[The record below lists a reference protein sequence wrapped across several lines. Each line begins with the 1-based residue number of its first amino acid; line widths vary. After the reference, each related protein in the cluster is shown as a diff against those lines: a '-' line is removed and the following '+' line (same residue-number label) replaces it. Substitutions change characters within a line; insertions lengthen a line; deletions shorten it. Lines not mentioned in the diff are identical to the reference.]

1 MTVVTPDNKLAVQA
15 EQVIRHA
22 IGLAGLL
29 ICLFE
34 KEARNLSQ
42 HNMSIDATITAEK
55 QSLVSLYEQDIALLK
70 EINGPSLAPHSF
82 VQLKGVNETLLI
94 SAKNNTTVVRNAIM
108 SNKATLTKLAYS
120 GTHAACLSPQEGHC

>member
-70 EINGPSLAPHSF
+70 
-82 VQLKGVNETLLI
+82 
-94 SAKNNTTVVRNAIM
+94 
-108 SNKATLTKLAYS
+108 
-120 GTHAACLSPQEGHC
+120 